1 MTCPSCGS
9 DNPDIARFCGACGA
23 VLRVQMA
30 PEAGG
35 ERRQLTVLFCD
46 LVAST
51 ALSER
56 LDPEAYREV
65 VRGYH
70 AVSAAE
76 VERFEGHIAQY
87 LGDGLLAYFGYPHAH
102 EEDAARAVHAGLA
115 IIRVIGDL
123 NLRLERERDLR
134 LAVRVGI
141 HTGPVVTDAAGID
154 EHRDH
159 LAWGPTPNIAAKL
172 QELAVPDTVLLS
184 GATHQLVQG
193 FFESIPVGRREL
205 KGIAVPVETYRVLQA
220 TSVRRRFDVAI
231 ARGLTPAVDRHQEV
245 ATLLEAFDRVRAGR
259 GEVVRVIGDPG
270 IGKSRLLQIFQE
282 RAIAGAPYW
291 LLCHCSSY
299 YSTSPLFP
307 VIDLLQ
313 RLLGFEAAESPARR
327 LDKLVQTVV
336 PYVGKQVDAVPLLAS
351 LLSLP
356 LPADARPVG
365 LTPER
370 QKERT
375 FEVLI
380 DIIVNMAKERPVVV
394 GIEDLHWAD
403 PSTLEFL
410 RLLLGK
416 GPLARILLL
425 LTHRPVP
432 SLDVTFGAQGMRID
446 LDPLADEDVY
456 NMIGNI
462 AGDRGL
468 PADIQRYIADRTDGV
483 PIFIEEM
490 TRAVLE
496 SGWPGEDVD
505 RLDSKSLSI
514 PVTLQDLLLARL
526 DRLGPAKDLAQIAAV
541 LGREF
546 AYLVLRAVTSV
557 PDTAL
562 RHALGL
568 LVQGGVLS
576 QHGEPPTARYTF
588 KHALIQEAAYRLLLT
603 GKRQQ
608 HHARVAEA
616 LVGGFPE
623 IIEARP
629 ELVAHH
635 YTEAGMLAPAVG
647 YWLAAARR
655 DIERSANVEAT
666 RHARQA
672 LILLDRLPPTT
683 ERDAL
688 EVALQTTL
696 GSATIAL
703 QGYGSSEVERA
714 FGRAQELC
722 ARLGNAEQMFK
733 AQLGLWTYHV
743 VRADYVR
750 ALDLAERLL
759 RLAQAPAAPPA
770 LIHAHYCIGFTRYYA
785 GEFGV
790 SHDVLCSGAA
800 IACEDADPALMLPT
814 GDDVRIHLLCFLALS
829 LWHLGRPDEAAGR
842 GAEAIALARR
852 RGHPYGLSF
861 ALVLGGFVGML
872 LRDIASTKN
881 LVEEG
886 LSLALEKGYRYMT
899 LMGGFLRGW
908 VAVEEGA
915 ADEGLAMMRRAIDGI
930 RVSGAQMGQTLLMIE
945 LAASYL
951 RLQRPEEARQWLDE
965 VEAAMQATGERNFEA
980 ELHRL
985 RAESMIVFEGHRSG
999 TAEEAFLRS
1008 LDVAQRQQNRGHQLR
1023 VAQGLAAHLL
1033 ARGEGR
1039 RARTM
1044 LGSALAEF
1052 PKGADTAD
1060 LRKARALFER
1070 LG

>member
-1 MTCPSCGS
+1 
-9 DNPDIARFCGACGA
+9 
-23 VLRVQMA
+23 MA

-56 LDPEAYREV
+56 LDPETYREV

-154 EHRDH
+154 ERRDH
-159 LAWGPTPNIAAKL
+159 LAWGPTPNIAARL

-193 FFESIPVGRREL
+193 FFESVPIGRREL
-205 KGIAVPVETYRVLQA
+205 KGIALPVETYRVLHA

-231 ARGLTPAVDRHQEV
+231 ARGLTPVVDRHQEL

-259 GEVVRVIGDPG
+259 GEVVWVIGDPG

-282 RAIAGAPYW
+282 RAIAEAPYW

-299 YSTSPLFP
+299 YATSPLFP

-336 PYVGKQVDAVPLLAS
+336 PYVGKQTDAVPLLAS

-356 LPADARPVG
+356 LPADALPVG
-365 LTPER
+365 LSPER

-410 RLLLGK
+410 KLLLVK
-416 GPLARILLL
+416 GPWPRILLL
-425 LTHRPVP
+425 LTHRPMP
-432 SLDVTFGAQGMRID
+432 RQDATFGAQGIRIE
-446 LDPLADEDVY
+446 LDPLADEHVY
-456 NMIGNI
+456 NMIEHI
-462 AGDRGL
+462 AGDRRL
-468 PADIQRYIADRTDGV
+468 PAEVQRYIADRTDGV

-496 SGWPGEDVD
+496 SGWPGEGTDH
-505 RLDSKSLSI
+505 LESGTTLESLSI

-526 DRLGPAKDLAQIAAV
+526 DRLGPAKDLAQLAAV

-557 PDTAL
+557 SDTAL
-562 RHALGL
+562 RQALDL

-576 QHGEPPTARYTF
+576 QHGEPPAARYTF

-616 LVGGFPE
+616 LVAGFPE

-635 YTEAGMLAPAVG
+635 YAEAGMPAPAVG
-647 YWLAAARR
+647 YWLTAARR

-672 LILLDRLPPTT
+672 LTLLDRLPPTT

-743 VRADYVR
+743 VRADYTR
-750 ALDLAERLL
+750 ALDLADRLL
-759 RLAQAPAAPPA
+759 CLAQAPAAPPA

-790 SHDVLCSGAA
+790 SYDVLCSGAA

-814 GDDVRIHLLCFLALS
+814 GDDVRIHLLSFLALS

-886 LSLALEKGYRYMT
+886 LGLALEKGYRYMT

-915 ADEGLAMMRRAIDGI
+915 ADEGLAMMRRAIDSI

-951 RLQRPEEARQWLDE
+951 RLQRPDEARQWLDE
-965 VEAAMQATGERNFEA
+965 VEAAVQVTGERNFEA
-980 ELHRL
+980 EFHRL
-985 RAESMIVFEGHRSG
+985 RAESMIAFEGHRSG
-999 TAEEAFLRS
+999 TAKEAFFRG
-1008 LDVAQRQQNRGHQLR
+1008 LDVAQRQRNRGHQLR
-1023 VAQGLAAHLL
+1023 VAQGLATHLL
-1033 ARGEGR
+1033 ALGDGR

-1044 LGSALAEF
+1044 LASVLAEF
-1052 PKGADTAD
+1052 PEGADTAD